1 MTATQADQP
10 DTWRD
15 LDIWE
20 KARLRWRLLTDLHST
35 DPRPNQLTPP
45 GDWFVWLLLA
55 GRGFGKTRSGA
66 EDISEYARTHP
77 GHRIALIAGDIAE
90 ARDVMVEGQGGLL
103 SCVPPEAITSWNR
116 SLGELLFVNGAQVDT
131 YSAEKPGDLRG
142 PEHHRAWCD
151 ELAKW
156 RYARETWDMLML
168 GLRLGDHPQVVVTT
182 TPKPLPLLRELL
194 ERPGEQV
201 AVTRGSTFDNE
212 RNLAPTF
219 LTEITTMYEGTRL
232 GRQELYAEMLEDLGT
247 VFQRDWFKFADE
259 SPAERGWERIR
270 YWDLA
275 GTPGSEVPGQAG
287 DFAAEDPD
295 WTAGALLAWHPATR
309 HLVVEDMVHVR
320 RSPGEVERLVL
331 ATAEAD
337 GRQVA
342 VWIEEEPGQSGKA
355 QVANYGRLL
364 PGHLVH
370 GDRPSGPKLVRA
382 QLLAQLAEQ
391 STQEPPLGKVTILA
405 GRPWTVHLLDE
416 LEVFTGDPKGA
427 HDDMVDACS
436 GGLKVLSTG
445 AAPGGAT
452 SASAMASAPPMRRR

>member
-1 MTATQADQP
+1 MAAQLLTNEP
-10 DTWRD
+10 WRA
-15 LDIWE
+15 LDAWE
-20 KARLRWRLLTDLHST
+20 KARLRWRLLTDLHPT

-77 GHRIALIAGDIAE
+77 GHRIALVAGDIAE

-103 SCVPPEAITSWNR
+103 STVPPEAIRSWNR
-116 SLGELLFVNGAQVDT
+116 SLGELIFTNGAQIDT

-182 TPKPLPLLRELL
+182 TPKPLPLLREIM
-194 ERPGEQV
+194 ERPEGQV
-201 AVTRGSTFDNE
+201 ALTRGSTFDNE

-219 LTEITTMYEGTRL
+219 LTEIRTMYEGTRL
-232 GRQELYAEMLEDLGT
+232 GRQELYAEILDDLGT
-247 VFQRDWFKFADE
+247 VFQRNWFDLAE
-259 SPAERGWERIR
+259 TSPAGPDWQRIR

-275 GTPGSEVPGQAG
+275 GTPGSESADGSG
-287 DFAAEDPD
+287 DFAADDPD
-295 WTAGALLAWHPATR
+295 WTAGALLAWDPVRR
-309 HLVVEDMVHVR
+309 HLVVEDMRHVR

-331 ATAEAD
+331 ETAAAD
-337 GRQVA
+337 GADVA
-342 VWIEEEPGQSGKA
+342 VWFEEEPGQSGKA
-355 QVANYGRLL
+355 QVATYRRLL
-364 PGHLVH
+364 PERVVK
-370 GDRPSGPKLVRA
+370 GDRPSGPKLIRA

-391 STQEPPLGKVTILA
+391 GTQDPPLGRVTILA
-405 GRPWTVHLLDE
+405 GRPWTQALLDE
-416 LEVFTGDPKGA
+416 LETFTGLPGDA
-427 HDDMVDACS
+427 HDDMVDAIS
-436 GGLKVLSTG
+436 GGVKVLGTAPMPGSSTG
-445 AAPGGAT
+445 AEIRAQLGPV
-452 SASAMASAPPMRRR
+452 RRR